1 MEQGYD
7 DRLGQITTWNA
18 VTDNSMYDVDLIR
31 KSFPIFNQADQPSL
45 VYLDN
50 AATTQKPISVLNAVN
65 EFYSQYNAN
74 VHRGLYKISERA
86 TKAYEDVR
94 DKVADFIGAK
104 DRRSI
109 IFTKGTTESVN
120 LVAYSWARKNLKPGD
135 EILITEME
143 HHSNLVPWQLAA
155 QSTGATLKYI
165 PLDKSGALEL
175 SESQDYFTKRTKLVS
190 FTHQSNVLGTINPV
204 KEIMQKAKNVGAK
217 IFIDGAQFI
226 PHSKVNV
233 SELDCDFYAFSGHK
247 MMAPT
252 GVGVLYG
259 KAEILNSMDPFLSGG
274 DMILSVS
281 MDNSNWNEIPYKFEA
296 GTPNIA
302 QVIGLGAAIDY
313 MKSIGL
319 AHIDHHIRHLTK
331 YAKELLNKIPGLY
344 ILGHRKNVRATTAIS
359 FYFNDIHP
367 HDIAQILDIDGIAVR
382 AGHHCAQP
390 VVDKYNINSSVRAS
404 FYLYTSLSDIEK
416 LINGLCNLKNYF

>member
-1 MEQGYD
+1 MDASAY
-7 DRLGQITTWNA
+7 N
-18 VTDNSMYDVDLIR
+18 VKKIR
-31 KSFPIFNQADQPSL
+31 ESFPIFNQTDQPPL

-50 AATTQKPISVLNAVN
+50 AATTQKPIPVLNAVN
-65 EFYSQYNAN
+65 QFYNQYNAN
-74 VHRGLYKISERA
+74 VHRGLYRISERA
-86 TKAYEDVR
+86 TKAYESVR
-94 DKVADFIGAK
+94 DKVAEFIGAE

-109 IFTKGTTESVN
+109 IFTKGTTESIN

-155 QSTGATLKYI
+155 QSTGATLKFI
-165 PLDKSGALEL
+165 PLGDSGTLDF
-175 SESQDYFTKRTKLVS
+175 SESQKYFGEHTKLVS

-204 KEIMQKAKNVGAK
+204 KDIIRKAKNAGAK
-217 IFIDGAQFI
+217 TFIDGAQFV

-233 SELDCDFYAFSGHK
+233 SDLDCDFYAFSGHK

-259 KAEILNSMDPFLSGG
+259 KPDLLNSMDPFLSGG

-281 MDNSNWNEIPYKFEA
+281 MDKTDWNEIPYKFEA

-313 MKSIGL
+313 INSLG
-319 AHIDHHIRHLTK
+319 AEHIDNHIRFLTNH
-331 YAKELLNKIPGLY
+331 AKELLEKIPGLN
-344 ILGHRKNVRATTAIS
+344 ILGHTKNMDATTAIS
-359 FYFNDIHP
+359 FYLNDIHP
-367 HDIAQILDIDGIAVR
+367 HDIAQILDVNGIAVR

-390 VVDKYNINSSVRAS
+390 VADRYNITSSVRAS
-404 FYLYTSLSDIEK
+404 FYLYTTLQDIEK
-416 LINGLCNLKNYF
+416 LIHGLFELKKYF